1 MPLDLYF
8 LHRIAASLKEIEE
21 FDIIGRDLPPG
32 GPVPLFEELETGK
45 DPLRGLAAARFEAAL
60 CVADIVQHK
69 DAAKRAENDAANLS
83 DNRKALPRGSPG
95 ADHYVKALFI
105 PWEKFAQLV
114 NGRRL
119 VHIGEKDDLAL
130 GSLDAC
136 PDRRR
141 FAPVG
146 NIEQREVGR
155 VLDKI
160 LDQASAIVCG
170 LVVDD
175 DDFPRVILPGD
186 VLMHLVQH
194 ASFEVPFFVV
204 TGNNDRV
211 IVPDT
216 WNEVDRMADLTR
228 VQARLGRPLRV
239 ATKFPN
245 AATPFFTQKGLTDV
259 NFIAAEGTLEIAP
272 TIGYA
277 DLITDLVSTGT
288 TLRDN
293 HLKRLEDGE
302 ILSSQACLIA
312 NRTILRE
319 NPRALAI
326 ARTLLEYI
334 AAHLRARV
342 AVSVFVNM
350 RGDSPESIARSMFAQ
365 EVIGGLQGPTFSP
378 VITRQGERWYAAHL
392 VVSKDQLAQAIA
404 ELRSIGG
411 SGVVVAPV
419 TYIFEEEPAEYR
431 AMLEAL
437 S

>member
-1 MPLDLYF
+1 MNQ
-8 LHRIAASLKEIEE
+8 R
-21 FDIIGRDLPPG
+21 
-32 GPVPLFEELETGK
+32 
-45 DPLRGLAAARFEAAL
+45 PLRLSIPSKGRLSEDSLNFLAACGLEVYKPNPRQYEASIPSVPEL
-60 CVADIVQHK
+60 TVLFQRPTDIVISVRNGSV
-69 DAAKRAENDAANLS
+69 DFGITGLDVLAEYRGPNGNI
-83 DNRKALPRGSPG
+83 LPLHS
-95 ADHYVKALFI
+95 
-105 PWEKFAQLV
+105 
-114 NGRRL
+114 
-119 VHIGEKDDLAL
+119 AL
-130 GSLDAC
+130 GFGACTLD
-136 PDRRR
+136 
-141 FAPVG
+141 
-146 NIEQREVGR
+146 
-155 VLDKI
+155 
-160 LDQASAIVCG
+160 
-170 LVVDD
+170 
-175 DDFPRVILPGD
+175 
-186 VLMHLVQH
+186 
-194 ASFEVPFFVV
+194 
-204 TGNNDRV
+204 V

-392 VVSKDQLAQAIA
+392 VVRKDQLAQAIA